1 MKAMSRAAGMRLMSE
16 TGFSAN
22 WLDLR
27 EPADHAARDA
37 GLLEAAMACVQPGQ
51 VILDLGSGTGSTAR
65 AFAQRGA
72 QTRWRFFD
80 GDAYLLDLAI
90 ARHPGSERVVAN
102 LADVRALPLDGVDL
116 VTASALLD
124 LMPEAWISALATRLA
139 EAQIPLYAALNYNGE
154 MRWTPPHHRDAE
166 IIRAFN
172 RHQLT
177 DKGIGAATGPH
188 SAAIT
193 REIFEGHGFTVTTA
207 ESPWVLGPE
216 EATLQSQLNQ
226 GIAAAALD
234 AGCRQAEGW
243 LAGRTPSHTRIGHT
257 DLLACPGD
265 PKNSMKRD

>member
-1 MKAMSRAAGMRLMSE
+1 MKAMSRAAGMRPMSE
-16 TGFSAN
+16 TGFSAS

-27 EPADHAARDA
+27 EPADHAARDTD
-37 GLLEAAMACVQPGQ
+37 LLEAAMACVRPGQ

-72 QTRWRFFD
+72 QSRWRFFD
-80 GDAYLLDLAI
+80 DDAELLDLAV

-102 LADVRALPLDGVDL
+102 LSDVNALPVGSVDL

-124 LMPEAWISALATRLA
+124 LMPEAWIDALAERLA
-139 EAQIPLYAALNYNGE
+139 EAQIPFYAALNYNGE
-154 MRWTPPHHRDAE
+154 MRWTPPHHLDTE

-177 DKGIGAATGPH
+177 NKGIGAATGPH
-188 SAAIT
+188 SARIT
-193 REIFEGHGFTVTTA
+193 QKIFESHGFTVTTA
-207 ESPWVLGPE
+207 ESPWVLGSE
-216 EATLQSQLNQ
+216 EATLQGQLNQ

-234 AGCRQAEGW
+234 AGCHQSEAW
-243 LAGRTPSHTRIGHT
+243 LACRTPSRTRIGHT
-257 DLLACPGD
+257 DLLAYPGE